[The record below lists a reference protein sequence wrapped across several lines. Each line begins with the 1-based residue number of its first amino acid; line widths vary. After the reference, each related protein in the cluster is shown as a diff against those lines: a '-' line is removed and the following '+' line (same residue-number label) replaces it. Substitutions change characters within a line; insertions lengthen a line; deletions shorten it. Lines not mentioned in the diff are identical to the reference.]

1 MKRDVGDPMAED
13 LTRKSKS
20 ALVGERV
27 DQMLRRAYNSSDRL
41 TSIFVISGIIHK
53 EWVHCRI

>member
-41 TSIFVISGIIHK
+41 TSIDRKSV
-53 EWVHCRI
+53 V